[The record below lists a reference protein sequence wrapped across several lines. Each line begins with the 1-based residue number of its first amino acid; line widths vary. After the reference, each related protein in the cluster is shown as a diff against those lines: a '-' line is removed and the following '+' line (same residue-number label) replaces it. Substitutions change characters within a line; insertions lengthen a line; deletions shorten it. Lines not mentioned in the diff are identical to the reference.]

1 MSDLES
7 TLSKLNARD
16 LLRVNVVGLSGS
28 GKSTIARRLGDAL
41 QVAYVEMD
49 SLFHGPNWT
58 EPTEADFR
66 ERISDAISGD
76 RWVLDGNYHSK
87 THDLKWERATS
98 IVWVNTPF
106 ARNIYQSTSRAIQ
119 RAWTQVELWPGTGN
133 RESFRKSFFSSQS
146 VILWALANYRRIQQR
161 YSSVREDQAWAHIC
175 FIELRSRRDAER
187 FVDRARQLTQMASLS
202 ASDCG

>member
-1 MSDLES
+1 MPDLES
-7 TLSKLNARD
+7 TLSRLEARD

-41 QVAYVEMD
+41 QAPHIEMD

-58 EPTEADFR
+58 EPSEADFR
-66 ERISDAISGD
+66 KRISRAISGD

-106 ARNIYQSTSRAIQ
+106 AQNIWQSTTRAIQ
-119 RAWTQVELWPGTGN
+119 RAWTQEELWPGTGN
-133 RESFRKSFFSSQS
+133 RESFRKSFFSGQS
-146 VILWALANYRRIQQR
+146 IILWALTNYRRIQQR
-161 YSSVREDQAWAHIC
+161 YSSIRVDQTWTHIR
-175 FIELRSRRDAER
+175 FIELRCRQDAEN
-187 FVDRARQLTQMASLS
+187 FIDRAEQLMQMAFPTS
-202 ASDCG
+202 ADA

>member
-7 TLSKLNARD
+7 TLLKLKARD

-41 QVAYVEMD
+41 QVQYLEMD
-49 SLFHGPNWT
+49 SFFHGPNWT
-58 EPTEADFR
+58 EPKEADFR
-66 ERISDAISGD
+66 KRIADAISGD

-87 THDLKWERATS
+87 THDLKWERATT

-119 RAWTQVELWPGTGN
+119 RAWTQQELWPGTGN
-133 RESFRKSFFSSQS
+133 RESFRKSFFSRQS
-146 VILWALANYRRIQQR
+146 IVLWALTNYHRIQQR
-161 YSSVREDQAWAHIC
+161 YSSIREDQAWAHIC
-175 FIELRSRRDAER
+175 FIELRGRRDADS
-187 FVDRARQLTQMASLS
+187 FIDRAKQLTRMKSL
-202 ASDCG
+202 AATD